1 MKDFRKLRRILVTL
15 SVLVPVFAIEA
26 AAQPGARRSP
36 SDVRRVTANDTFR
49 ELMKAERETR
59 NVPQPV
65 LDAARMAAL
74 KQTKE
79 DFRSIQDVN
88 NRMMAAAWAQEV
100 VDYEHTAQMLAE
112 INSRAVRLKGNL
124 ALPQLENTK
133 PKTVAAS
140 GMKEFKAALLAM
152 DRSLMSFVTNPIFQE
167 RNVVEVNLATKATQD
182 LEDVIAYSANL
193 KKIAAHQKNE
203 KANH

>member
-1 MKDFRKLRRILVTL
+1 MKDLRKLRRVLIIV
-15 SVLVPVFAIEA
+15 SVLGPIFVIEA

-65 LDAARMAAL
+65 LDAARLATL
-74 KQTKE
+74 KQMKE
-79 DFRSIQDVN
+79 DFRLIQDVN
-88 NRMMAAAWAQEV
+88 NRMMAAAWANEM
-100 VDYEHTAQMLAE
+100 VDYERTAQMLTE

-124 ALPQLENTK
+124 ALPQPENTK

-140 GMKEFKAALLAM
+140 GLKEFKAALLAM

-167 RNVVEVNLATKATQD
+167 RNVVEVNLATKATRD

-193 KKIAAHQKNE
+193 KKIAGHLKNE